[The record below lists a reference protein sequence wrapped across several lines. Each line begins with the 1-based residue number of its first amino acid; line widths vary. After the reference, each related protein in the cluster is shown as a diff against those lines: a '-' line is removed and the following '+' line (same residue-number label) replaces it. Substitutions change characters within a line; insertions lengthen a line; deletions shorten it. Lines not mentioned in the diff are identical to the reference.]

1 MYVCMYMCM
10 SDGTKHC
17 VVLSYNSSRDNA
29 GQPAKSSSEN
39 SSFVSSYGHEL
50 GTVGSVV
57 ETPYGQP
64 LLLTASFTL
73 CGPLLFNVGLSNV
86 QASVI

>member
-1 MYVCMYMCM
+1 M
-10 SDGTKHC
+10 SDGTEHC

-50 GTVGSVV
+50 GSVGSVV

-64 LLLTASFTL
+64 LLLTNSLLLL